1 MEYSNS
7 SVLNFPITFCPG
19 IFACNN
25 TRGLPVYNAKQP
37 TGMPVQLALCSIAG
51 LACFILFC
59 FLRVR
64 WPAMYAPRLNMKKHA
79 PQPLPN
85 SFLGWIVPVL
95 RTPHAVVLEK
105 VGLDAV
111 VMLQFLLMA
120 AKLFGLCG
128 FFGTVVLYPISRM
141 GGDLWNGTNPNATEP
156 EPAPHVWM
164 YNSGLQQ
171 SNSFLW
177 VYLFFTYFF
186 CLATFYFTFLNY
198 RDYVRIRQQFMLKI
212 GLSIP
217 SRTVLVT
224 GIPPSLRSD
233 QKLAEYFEKLGI
245 GVVESVHII
254 RHVHRLLDLIKDRS
268 RYLRYLERAYTS
280 FWGNPCYDPT
290 YNPDALLSEAECDQQ
305 LHALSWSTTSSIRQ
319 LHKKHPKS
327 NQYGA
332 TTLGAAAAFANA
344 VSAAKKQPAD
354 QRQSSSSSSP
364 TLSEDEDDGAP
375 VDASAPLLPTHNS
388 GKKKKNKSSRAS
400 STSSSS
406 SVHGPPRPLAKDG
419 FLGVV
424 GKHVDAIQY
433 FTDKFNEADTMVV
446 KARKYGKFL
455 PTSVGFVT
463 FEQPMSASLAAQV
476 LIDST
481 PFRLNAQ
488 LAPEPR
494 DVIWENIA
502 MHGRERYIR
511 KVLMFGILIVLAV
524 FWVVPI
530 SIFSALTSE
539 SSLRSYFPWLMDLAE
554 KNKILQQI
562 IQYFLPTLSVVIF
575 MAILPMILNG
585 LSIIEGF
592 PTRSEAEESTFSKY
606 FFFLL
611 VNVLLIFSISSALF
625 KTLTDILED
634 PTELANILATTL
646 PQVSPFF
653 VNYTIIHGFLMLP
666 FQLLLTGPVILQV
679 FHRIFTC
686 KTPRD
691 YAEVLAPRMYN
702 YGWGYPMPVFL
713 FVVML
718 VYSTVSPLIL
728 VFGTIYFSLSY
739 LVVKYQ
745 LLYVYFH
752 PYEVAGR
759 MWPLVFSR
767 IIIGLLLFE
776 VLSIGLFVLNKAYT
790 LAVLLAPLVLL
801 TLIFNFGVDKAYQQS
816 TQFLPL
822 QLLSQRFGPLTTSVT
837 RPPTPVAG
845 DSTQPK
851 AIASSSSNVEAAAA
865 DQAQQQPR
873 QGTLRHQPSTLAQRR
888 RRTVLDEDDYEAESR
903 KYTDFKEPPMTLQE
917 GILNTGMKRY
927 AHPAYLGVLPQLWL
941 PIKSRTLA
949 ASPGT
954 NNTSP
959 SKQAAAGTDEQQPLL
974 ASASSPSLTVPVAAP
989 KPNQNASAAAFSSS
1003 PTNLSPSPLHP
1014 AASPVAQSS
1023 TPLARSP
1030 TQDAGATT
1038 VVAGLPALDEGGNPV
1053 HPIQIDDDT
1062 EELDDS
1068 SLEEDDTTTYY
1079 HHPERRVSKSLL
1091 SRSAGTA

>member
-1 MEYSNS
+1 
-7 SVLNFPITFCPG
+7 
-19 IFACNN
+19 
-25 TRGLPVYNAKQP
+25 
-37 TGMPVQLALCSIAG
+37 MPVQLAVCSIAG
-51 LACFILFC
+51 VFCFLLFC

-64 WPAMYAPRLNMKKHA
+64 WPSMYAPRLNMKKQA
-79 PQPLPN
+79 PVPLPT
-85 SFLGWIVPVL
+85 SFFGWILPVIK
-95 RTPHAVVLEK
+95 TPHSVVLDK

-111 VMLQFLLMA
+111 VMLQFFLMA

-156 EPAPHVWM
+156 DALVPRVM
-164 YNSGLQQ
+164 QQ
-171 SNSFLW
+171 SESFLW

-198 RDYVRIRQQFMLKI
+198 RDYVRIRQQFMIKI
-212 GLSIP
+212 GRSIP
-217 SRTVLVT
+217 SRTVLVS
-224 GIPPSLRSD
+224 GIPPALRSD
-233 QKLAEYFEKLGI
+233 QKLADYFEKLGI

-268 RYLRYLERAYTS
+268 KYLRYLERAYAS

-290 YNPDALLSEAECDQQ
+290 YNPVALLSEAEQDQQ
-305 LHALSWSTTSSIRQ
+305 LHALSWSTTSS
-319 LHKKHPKS
+319 LHHQRRMHQH
-327 NQYGA
+327 NYGA
-332 TTLGAAAAFANA
+332 IANVQA
-344 VSAAKKQPAD
+344 
-354 QRQSSSSSSP
+354 SSTPSSP
-364 TLSEDEDDGAP
+364 TLSENEDEDATTNDP
-375 VDASAPLLPTHNS
+375 RAPLLPVHN
-388 GKKKKNKSSRAS
+388 KTKPAS
-400 STSSSS
+400 TAP
-406 SVHGPPRPLAKDG
+406 SVPSPPPRPMAKDG

-424 GKHVDAIQY
+424 GKHVDAIQH
-433 FTDKFNEADTMVV
+433 FTDKFNEADTMVL

-463 FEQPMSASLAAQV
+463 FEEPMSASIASQV

-494 DVIWENIA
+494 DVLWENIA

-511 KVLMFGILIVLAV
+511 KVLMLGILVVLAV

-539 SSLRSYFPWLMDLAE
+539 SSLRNYFPWLMDLAS

-666 FQLLLTGPVILQV
+666 FQLLLTGPVILQL

-713 FVVML
+713 FVVLL

-767 IIIGLLLFE
+767 IIIGLILFQ

-790 LAVLLAPLVLL
+790 LAFLLAPLVLL
-801 TLIFNFGVDKAYQQS
+801 TLVFNFGVDRAYQQS
-816 TQFLPL
+816 TQYLPL
-822 QLLSQRFGPLTTSVT
+822 QLLSQRFGPLTTTVT
-837 RPPTPVAG
+837 RPPSPAPEPAASA
-845 DSTQPK
+845 STSN
-851 AIASSSSNVEAAAA
+851 ASPL
-865 DQAQQQPR
+865 QL
-873 QGTLRHQPSTLAQRR
+873 TLRRQPSALSAQRR
-888 RRTVLDEDDYEAESR
+888 RRTVLDEDDYEAGSR

-927 AHPAYLGVLPQLWL
+927 AHPAFLGILPQLWL
-941 PIKSRTLA
+941 PIKARQKT
-949 ASPGT
+949 PG
-954 NNTSP
+954 NDNKP
-959 SKQAAAGTDEQQPLL
+959 STDQGEHQPLL
-974 ASASSPSLTVPVAAP
+974 RG
-989 KPNQNASAAAFSSS
+989 SSS
-1003 PTNLSPSPLHP
+1003 LALAVPSISTTANAGPLSTSPTTFSNQQTPIDHLAPPSPHATMPVLD
-1014 AASPVAQSS
+1014 AS
-1023 TPLARSP
+1023 
-1030 TQDAGATT
+1030 
-1038 VVAGLPALDEGGNPV
+1038 GNPV
-1053 HPIQIDDDT
+1053 QTGDD
-1062 EELDDS
+1062 ENEDDS
-1068 SLEEDDTTTYY
+1068 SIEEDDTTYY

-1091 SRSAGTA
+1091 SRSAGTS